1 MVPSGIYIIGPDE
14 GCNNFLI
21 LTANI
26 EYIASVGI
34 LYTTNSLNSSGIKF
48 TSNSPVSEF
57 NAALNMSSLNAGT
70 ATSNINFLIVLPFA
84 SITSS
89 TNIFKLLSLA
99 TTPLKN

>member
-1 MVPSGIYIIGPDE
+1 M
-14 GCNNFLI
+14 F
-21 LTANI
+21 
-26 EYIASVGI
+26 
-34 LYTTNSLNSSGIKF
+34 
-48 TSNSPVSEF
+48 
-57 NAALNMSSLNAGT
+57 SLNAGT